1 MSKPTELVPVGID
14 LGSLHARVAIGD
26 APNINIISNAQGA
39 RHTLA
44 LVGTDYN
51 ADDDGRPDGK
61 NNYIFGDAARRAL
74 ARDKKPTISKDPS
87 SMVREL
93 VRSSSSVVEDD
104 GASAEEAS
112 AAAASFFSHLTDLA
126 CDSSS
131 SHPSKLRTVVSVPVA
146 STSEEQHAVVDIL
159 ERGIDEALAARQ
171 QSTNEAKPKKKKN
184 ADNSK
189 EPLVLAVITDPA
201 AVCVAHGLTDIDH
214 PPGIVDLAAHKN
226 DPSSLKHILV
236 IDWAASGLTATH
248 VCRTSMNSS
257 LLTIVRHVS
266 DTSCSGAAIV
276 QILANH
282 CASMF
287 ERKCRVSGVLDSKK
301 GEYWIGQ
308 VFAYVH

>member
-51 ADDDGRPDGK
+51 ADGK

-104 GASAEEAS
+104 DASAEKAS
-112 AAAASFFSHLTDLA
+112 VAAASFFTHLTDLA

-159 ERGIDEALAARQ
+159 ERGINNALAARQ
-171 QSTNEAKPKKKKN
+171 TNEAKPKKKKN

-236 IDWAASGLTATH
+236 IDWGASGLTATH

-266 DTSCSGAAIV
+266 DMSCSGAAIV